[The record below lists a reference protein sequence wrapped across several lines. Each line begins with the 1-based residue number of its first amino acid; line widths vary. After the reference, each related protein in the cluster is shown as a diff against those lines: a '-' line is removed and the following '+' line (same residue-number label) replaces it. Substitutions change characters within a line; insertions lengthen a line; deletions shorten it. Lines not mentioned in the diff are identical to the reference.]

1 MVYSSCSQW
10 KCSSE
15 VIHLVQI
22 PTEVIKMENIWE
34 GTDYDV
40 CPSCK
45 QIVIKDELIKHRHF
59 CLDDFYPIHGSW
71 D

>member
-1 MVYSSCSQW
+1 
-10 KCSSE
+10 
-15 VIHLVQI
+15 
-22 PTEVIKMENIWE
+22 MENIWE